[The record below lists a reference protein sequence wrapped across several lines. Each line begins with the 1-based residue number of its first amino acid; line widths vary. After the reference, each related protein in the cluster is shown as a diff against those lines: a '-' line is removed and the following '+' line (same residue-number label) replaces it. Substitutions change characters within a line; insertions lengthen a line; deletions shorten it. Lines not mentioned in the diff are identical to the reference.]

1 MLPPQ
6 GSPVFP
12 PSLPSYTM
20 KRRFLPLLFALAL
33 PLTITPHLAAEEG
46 ESGDT
51 RPSTSLSDMT
61 DLMRQLTSRVDIRS
75 LGGAEIIDFQRGI
88 MRYRDSVTI
97 DYEGMRILADGADFN
112 RTTGDLA
119 VRGNVSIYRE
129 GMLYRGESAVFN
141 VRTNVITSDNLR
153 SSLLADEREI
163 FFQTEDLSGMAGG
176 DPSQEIETRNTF
188 LTTHDSSHPNW
199 SIRANSVDIF
209 PEDRVVFR
217 NMTAYAGGTP
227 VFWLPYLSQ
236 PLDRELGYSFTPGY
250 DSVFG
255 AFLLNRYGTLLG
267 ENAHTLATYR
277 LDIRSERGL
286 AGGVDLRS
294 TRHRSNPNY
303 GLLRL
308 YYANDQDPET
318 SRTGRTRVDPPDS
331 SRYRASLQQ
340 RFYFQGYEDAFDM
353 GEDGRLR
360 PRPVDDTFFLDANLD
375 LLSDEH
381 VLEDFYPGE
390 FRTNPQPD
398 NTLNLVKTHPFGS
411 LSLLGRF
418 RVNDFFQS
426 DTRLP
431 EIALDTVR
439 VPVLGSPV
447 FYEST
452 SSFGIID
459 EKPASGLSE
468 RNSVRV
474 RSLRE
479 DLEAFDSDPDFN
491 AINPDFDPDAT
502 RDLLDQLQ
510 FGLAE
515 RGFNRFDTYHQV
527 SVPVTFF
534 GWLNLVPRAG
544 VRYTNYSSVSGLTN
558 EGTDR
563 ALVHGGLD
571 ASVKF
576 SREYDGVASRALG
589 LDGLRHI
596 IQPYTR
602 YSIVS
607 GDELD
612 PLFPTIDRIS
622 PTTRPRPIDLGR
634 WTAIDSIQDWNLVRL
649 GTAQRWQTRRDN
661 GTHTWLEL
669 DTYIDTYIE
678 DPEFDRDFS
687 NFYIDALWNPLPWVS
702 FNLGAQFDVMGEEQ
716 GFNEY
721 NTGIRWMPTPD
732 LDLSLSHRYLDSHPF
747 LQNSNRIDYRAFY
760 RLRDEWGFS
769 LYHRWELDDNTLETQ
784 QYSIHRDLVSWTA
797 ALGTVFRDNRGRD
810 EFGVVFTMTLKEF
823 PQFSLPIDLD
833 PSGLAQ

>member
-1 MLPPQ
+1 MK
-6 GSPVFP
+6 SPFFP
-12 PSLPSYTM
+12 LVC
-20 KRRFLPLLFALAL
+20 ALAL
-33 PLTITPHLAAEEG
+33 PLIITPHLAAEEEEDG
-46 ESGDT
+46 QT
-51 RPSTSLSDMT
+51 RPSTNLSDMT
-61 DLMRQLTSRVDIRS
+61 DLLRQLTSRVDIRS
-75 LGGAEIIDFQRGI
+75 LGGAEIIDFQKGI

-163 FFQTEDLSGMAGG
+163 FFQTEDLRGVAGG
-176 DPSQEIETRNTF
+176 DPSEKIGTRNTF
-188 LTTHDSSHPNW
+188 FTTHDSSHPNW

-217 NMTAYAGGTP
+217 NMTVYAGGTP

-255 AFLLNRYGTLLG
+255 AYLLNRYGTLLG

-277 LDIRSERGL
+277 FDIRSERGL

-308 YYANDQDPET
+308 YYANDQDPGT

-340 RFYFQGYEDAFDM
+340 RFYFQGYEDAFDL
-353 GEDGRLR
+353 GEDGTLR

-411 LSLLGRF
+411 LSLMGRF

-459 EKPASGLSE
+459 EKPASGLSQ
-468 RNSVRV
+468 RNSARV

-479 DLEAFDSDPDFN
+479 DLEAFESDSDFN

-527 SVPVTFF
+527 SVPVTLF
-534 GWLNLVPRAG
+534 GWLNLVPRGG
-544 VRYTNYSSVSGLTN
+544 VRYTNYSSVTGLTDQ
-558 EGTDR
+558 GGDR

-602 YSIVS
+602 YSIVT

-612 PLFPTIDRIS
+612 PLFPVIDRIS

-634 WTAIDSIQDWNLVRL
+634 WTAIDSLGEWNLVRL

-669 DTYIDTYIE
+669 DTYIDSYID

-687 NFYIDALWNPLPWVS
+687 NFYMDAAWNPLPWVS

-760 RLRDEWGFS
+760 RLKDEWGFS

-823 PQFSLPIDLD
+823 PQFSVPIDLD
-833 PSGLAQ
+833 PSGVAQ